1 MPVNLNAQLF
11 DDLPQHLA
19 LLQRGLYYGDALF
32 ETIRV
37 FGGRIPLLSL
47 HWERLLRGLELL
59 GYAVPAHWSA
69 AFFEDEISRIAP
81 ENARIRLTV
90 WRSPGGLYA
99 PSNDDPLFLITA
111 QALESEHFEWF
122 SEGLRLGLC
131 NSVRLPVDGFS
142 GIKGINA
149 ARYVAA
155 AREARANDWDDVVLL
170 NAYDRICETTA
181 SNLFW
186 VKDNRVFTPPLSDGP
201 VTGIARRLL
210 LSLTFAELGSIV
222 EKPATFADLERA
234 EEVFLS
240 NALRGIRWVK
250 RIGTKEYNN
259 LISRK
264 IYNAFV
270 KRVSEMNA
278 P

>member
-1 MPVNLNAQLF
+1 MLVNLNAQLF
-11 DDLPQHLA
+11 DNLPEHAA

-37 FGGRIPLLSL
+37 FGGRIPLLPL
-47 HWERLLRGLELL
+47 HWERLSRGLELL
-59 GYAVPAHWSA
+59 GYVAPAHWSA
-69 AFFEDEISRIAP
+69 AFFESEIGRIAP

-99 PSNDDPLFLITA
+99 PSNDNPLFLITA
-111 QALESEHFEWF
+111 QALESEHLEWF
-122 SEGLRLGLC
+122 SEGLQLGLC

-155 AREARANDWDDVVLL
+155 AREARLNGLDDIVLL

-186 VKDNRVFTPPLSDGP
+186 VKDNRVYTPPLSDGP

-210 LSLTFAELGSIV
+210 LSLTFAGLEPIV
-222 EKPATFADLERA
+222 EKPATFADLEGA

-240 NALRGIRWVK
+240 NALRGVRWVK
-250 RIGTKEYNN
+250 RIGKKEYNN
-259 LISRK
+259 LVSKK
-264 IYNAFV
+264 IYDTFA
-270 KRVSEMNA
+270 KRVSDLRT

>member
-1 MPVNLNAQLF
+1 MQINLNAQLF

-37 FGGRIPLLSL
+37 FGGRIPLMPW
-47 HWERLLRGLELL
+47 HWERLSRGLELL

-69 AFFEDEISRIAP
+69 AFFEREINRTAP

-90 WRSPGGLYA
+90 WRSPGGFYA

-111 QALESEHFEWF
+111 QTLESERMAWS
-122 SEGLRLGLC
+122 SEGLHLGLC
-131 NSVRLPVDGFS
+131 HSVRLPVDRFS

-155 AREARANDWDDVVLL
+155 AREARLNGWDDVVLL
-170 NAYDRICETTA
+170 NAYDRICETTT

-186 VKDNRVFTPPLSDGP
+186 VEGNKVFTPPLSDGL

-210 LSLTFAELGSIV
+210 LSLTFGDIAPIV

-234 EEVFLS
+234 DELFLS
-240 NALRGIRWVK
+240 NAVRGIRWVK
-250 RIGTKEYNN
+250 NLGGKDYNN
-259 LISRK
+259 MISKK
-264 IYNAFV
+264 IHNTFTSAV
-270 KRVSEMNA
+270 LALKLV
-278 P
+278 